1 MISWRASGE
10 RWLMLIPVGLYLSL
24 GLIYLLAV
32 PVGESPDEPGHLQ
45 CIEQVAQYRRLPRI
59 DPWPS
64 GEWWSRTTLL
74 SGHMCYH
81 MPLYYVAAG
90 SLQLAVHSLGQSPLH
105 FEFPESNPQWANG
118 SPSMFVH
125 ERNWQL
131 AETQAVTAV
140 RIFTLAIGL
149 LTLWATYRV
158 TVALFPGQHVLALA
172 AATLVAGWPQFVY
185 MSRAISNDLLATAL
199 SAAVLVVV
207 LQEGRP
213 SRYPLAAGLASLAFL
228 TKLTAAF
235 TAGIVLAAFA
245 LEFWQRPAQRREL
258 ARAGLLM
265 TAIFAGSVA
274 LIALVPALR
283 EPLVR
288 GVRAFAGVS
297 PAASSTATWLDVL
310 KRTASSGWARFGWM
324 NVAAPSWQAY
334 AWWLT
339 ILGGAVG
346 GLFALWRRHP
356 RPSSF
361 LIAVLALWA
370 VAVLA
375 GYLRINLNRFQP
387 QFRFAFALLPVLG
400 GLAAGGYRNWLGRRS
415 YLGVGVLAL
424 ALFLVNLWLIFQL
437 VIPAYAV

>member
-1 MISWRASGE
+1 MISRRAPRE
-10 RWLMLIPVGLYLSL
+10 RWLMLIPLGLYLSL

-45 CIEQVAQYRRLPRI
+45 CIEQVAQFRRLPRI

-90 SLQLAVHSLGQSPLH
+90 SLQLAVHGLGQSPLH
-105 FEFPESNPQWANG
+105 FEFPESNPEWVNG
-118 SPSMFVH
+118 SPAMFDH
-125 ERNWQL
+125 AHSWRL

-140 RIFTLAIGL
+140 RLFSLASGL
-149 LTLWATYRV
+149 LIIWATYRV
-158 TVALFPGQHVLALA
+158 ALALFPGRHVLAVA
-172 AATLVAGWPQFVY
+172 AATLVAGWPQFIY
-185 MSRAISNDLLATAL
+185 MSRAISNDLLTTAL
-199 SAAVLVVV
+199 SAAVLVIL
-207 LQEGRP
+207 LQQGRP
-213 SRYPLAAGLASLAFL
+213 WRYPLAALVATLALL

-258 ARAGLLM
+258 ARAGLLLIAVF
-265 TAIFAGSVA
+265 TACAA
-274 LIALVPALR
+274 LLALVPTLR
-283 EPLVR
+283 EPLIR
-288 GVRAFAGVS
+288 GVRAFVGISTVT
-297 PAASSTATWLDVL
+297 SSSAYWVDVL
-310 KRTASSGWARFGWM
+310 KMSASSGWARFGWM
-324 NVAAPSWQAY
+324 NVAAPEWQGY
-334 AWWLT
+334 VWWLL
-339 ILGGAVG
+339 ILGGVIIG
-346 GLFALWRRHP
+346 VVSLWRRHP

-361 LIAVLALWA
+361 LAAVLLLW
-370 VAVLA
+370 VGAVLA

-400 GLAAGGYRNWLGRRS
+400 ALAAGGYWRWLGRRPT
-415 YLGVGVLAL
+415 LAVGVLAL
-424 ALFLVNLWLIFQL
+424 ALFLVNLWLVLQL